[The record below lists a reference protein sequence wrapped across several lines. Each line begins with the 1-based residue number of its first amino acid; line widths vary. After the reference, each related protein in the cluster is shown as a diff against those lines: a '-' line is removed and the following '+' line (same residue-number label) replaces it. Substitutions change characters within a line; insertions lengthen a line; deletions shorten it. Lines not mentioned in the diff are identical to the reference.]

1 MSGASGGARVEVRCL
16 TDIRVVDGDT
26 IRCRAGGHETT
37 VRLYGIDA
45 PELEQL
51 GGPDAADALESIIR
65 GSEPLLMEVIDVD
78 LYGRDVGLLYVRR
91 SHRRDSVNIRM
102 VREGNA
108 YAFTRFGGREL
119 GFFRAAQHDA
129 RTARRGVWKGSRA
142 GGERPWDYRRRIREG
157 PVPKSL
163 LLSLLIGTNVGRIVL
178 AVLLIALLTGAVL
191 VERCG
196 F

>member
-78 LYGRDVGLLYVRR
+78 LYERDVGLLYARR

-102 VREGNA
+102 VREGYA
-108 YAFTRFGGREL
+108 YAFTRFGGREM
-119 GFFRAAQHDA
+119 GFRAAQHDA
-129 RTARRGVWKGSRA
+129 RAARRGVWTGSRA
-142 GGERPWDYRRRIREG
+142 GGERPWNYRRRVRER
-157 PVPKSL
+157 PVSGSL
-163 LLSLLIGTNVGRIVL
+163 LLSLLMGTNVGRIVL
-178 AVLLIALLTGAVL
+178 AVMITVLLIGAVL